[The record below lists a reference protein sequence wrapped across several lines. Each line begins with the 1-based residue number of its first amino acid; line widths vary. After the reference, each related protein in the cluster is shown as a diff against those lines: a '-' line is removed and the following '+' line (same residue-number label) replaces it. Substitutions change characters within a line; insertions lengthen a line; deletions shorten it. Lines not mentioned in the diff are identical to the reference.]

1 MNKLLG
7 ASRSGSP
14 VPFFRFPILTSL
26 LLCRLHMCPRVHC
39 TLGGFSPMFNCA
51 NFAESAELDLLMLA
65 PPLHFGLVSTFL
77 QQQKTIKDVLRIK
90 SGEGGGQLCAKC
102 KKNVFWPNLN
112 FKFKTIGFLDTLKV
126 HNHIQSNYLTRP

>member
-1 MNKLLG
+1 MAERMNKLLG

-51 NFAESAELDLLMLA
+51 NFAETAELDVLMLA
-65 PPLHFGLVSTFL
+65 PPLHFCLVSTFL

-90 SGEGGGQLCAKC
+90 SGEGGGAIMREVE
-102 KKNVFWPNLN
+102 KKMCFGQ
-112 FKFKTIGFLDTLKV
+112 I
-126 HNHIQSNYLTRP
+126 